1 MLILLLCFVEADYQT
16 YLRET
21 SEATAIVEV
30 KEGLSINYI
39 DGKSFEVNSPSKSIT
54 FSVTNLKMY
63 DIPLRIICTN
73 SKRKDENGEPIKDI
87 IYIRL
92 GGIV

>member
-1 MLILLLCFVEADYQT
+1 MKKKYIILLSCLAVLILLLCFVEADYQT

-54 FSVTNLKMY
+54 FSVTNLTEDNVDY
-63 DIPLRIICTN
+63 YIHINNVVGDITGVI
-73 SKRKDENGEPIKDI
+73 
-87 IYIRL
+87 
-92 GGIV
+92 